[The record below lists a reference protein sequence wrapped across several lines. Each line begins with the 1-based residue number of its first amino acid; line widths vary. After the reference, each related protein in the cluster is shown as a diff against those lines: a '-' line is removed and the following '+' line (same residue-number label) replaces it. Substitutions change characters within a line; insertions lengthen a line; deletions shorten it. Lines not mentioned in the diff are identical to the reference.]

1 MRFFLL
7 LAAVAMTFACGSTP
21 SNNSG
26 PSNAVKTNSEPRQ
39 SPTRSGPAPVYTYD
53 IVKTY
58 PHDPNA
64 FTEGL
69 YYKDGFLYE
78 STGEEK
84 HSSLRKVDLQ
94 TGKVVQKWDM
104 PPEDFGEGISE
115 LNGKIYQLTWQQE
128 LGRVFDASD
137 FKLLQEFHYQ
147 GEGWGM
153 TTDGTNLI
161 FDQGTQVLKFMDPNT
176 FATVKTL
183 PVLRDDGQPQMQI
196 NELEW
201 IKGEIWANI
210 WHSEDPEILGKP
222 NYIARI
228 DPNTGRIIGW
238 IDLGGISPDDVSR
251 DRENTLNGIA
261 YDADNDRIFVTGKKW
276 KNLFEIKVKPK
287 AQ

>member
-1 MRFFLL
+1 MV
-7 LAAVAMTFACGSTP
+7 AVGFACGGP
-21 SNNSG
+21 PNANN
-26 PSNAVKTNSEPRQ
+26 ATATTNKNTRL
-39 SPTRSGPAPVYTYD
+39 SPTPSGPAPIYTYD
-53 IVKTY
+53 IIKTY

-78 STGEEK
+78 STGSPGESGG
-84 HSSLRKVDLQ
+84 SSLRKVNLE
-94 TGKVVQKWDM
+94 TGKVVQKWDL
-104 PPEDFGEGISE
+104 PREDFGEGIYE
-115 LNGKIYQLTWQQE
+115 INGKIYQLTWQQE
-128 LGRVFDASD
+128 MGRVFDAND
-137 FKLLQEFHYQ
+137 FKLLQEFNYQ

-161 FDQGTQVLKFMDPNT
+161 FDQGTQILKFMDPNT

-183 PVLRDDGQPQMQI
+183 PVTREDGRPQMQI

-210 WHSEDPEILGKP
+210 WHSEDPEILGKN

-251 DRENTLNGIA
+251 DPENTLNGIA
-261 YDADNDRIFVTGKKW
+261 YDAENDRIFVTGKKW
-276 KNLFEIKVKPK
+276 KNLFEIKVRPK